1 VWSSGQAGTGQAVND
16 EVASPNMINNAD
28 YCELRSGVDPVVYSQ
43 LQGGDTGN
51 NTVAPSAALYENAAR

>member
-1 VWSSGQAGTGQAVND
+1 
-16 EVASPNMINNAD
+16 MINNAD